1 MFVVTM
7 IRAVPVK
14 FIWEGMAYI
23 LFLDPPIIG
32 KKNPKPKR
40 VEFLKTPTF

>member
-23 LFLDPPIIG
+23 IFFNPPIIG
-32 KKNPKPKR
+32 KKIPNPK
-40 VEFLKTPTF
+40 ELNF